1 MDDKVFSDPHPFD
14 YYPGDDRSAG
24 VLLIHGF
31 TGTPAEIRYLGEGLA
46 GRGIGAH
53 CPLLDGHGTSVE
65 DLSKTRWRD
74 WMRSVDEKIE
84 ALEKIYSPENFFIGG
99 LSMGSLLA
107 IHCYA
112 RNPGKFAG
120 LIVMAAALR
129 LQKFAGYAISG
140 YKLLRLPFD
149 IKVPKLGGP
158 DVVDERV
165 RNLLPSYM
173 HHSIRAAV
181 SLQELARKVRREDLS
196 LLEGDVLVLH
206 GKYDVTIPPANV
218 ELIRR
223 GAENARIRTRIF
235 GRSGHLIPV
244 DYDRDEVVECVAD
257 FVREPGGIART

>member
-1 MDDKVFSDPHPFD
+1 MDDSIFSDPRPFD
-14 YYPGDDRSAG
+14 YFPGDDRSAG

-31 TGTPAEIRYLGEGLA
+31 TGTPAEIRYLGKGLSS
-46 GRGIGAH
+46 RGMGAH

-74 WMRSVDEKIE
+74 WMRSVEEKVE
-84 ALEKIYSPENFFIGG
+84 ALEKIYRPENFFIGG

-120 LIVMAAALR
+120 LVVMAAPLR
-129 LQKFAGYAISG
+129 LPLFTEYAISC
-140 YKLLRLPFD
+140 YKLMHLPFD

-158 DVVDERV
+158 DVVDDRV
-165 RNLLPSYM
+165 RSLIPSYM

-181 SLQELARKVRREDLS
+181 SLQEFSRKVRREDLS
-196 LLEGDVLVLH
+196 QLEGDVLVLH
-206 GKYDVTIPPANV
+206 GKYDVTTPPANV
-218 ELIRR
+218 ELMR
-223 GAENARIRTRIF
+223 GEAEKARIRTRIF

-257 FVREPGGIART
+257 FIGGQGAKDRT

>member
-1 MDDKVFSDPHPFD
+1 MDDTIFSDPQPFD

-24 VLLIHGF
+24 VLFIHGF
-31 TGTPAEIRYLGEGLA
+31 TGTPAEIRYLGKGLSL
-46 GRGIGAH
+46 RGIGAH
-53 CPLLDGHGTSVE
+53 CPLLEGHGTSVE

-74 WMRSVDEKIE
+74 WLRSVEKKVE
-84 ALEKIYSPENFFIGG
+84 SLEKIYSPENFFIGG

-120 LIVMAAALR
+120 LIVMGAALR
-129 LQKFAGYAISG
+129 LQILAEYAIGS
-140 YKLLRLPFD
+140 YKLMRLPFD

-165 RNLLPSYM
+165 RSLIPSYM

-181 SLQELARKVRREDLS
+181 SLREFSRKVRREDLS
-196 LLEGDVLVLH
+196 LLEGDVLLLH
-206 GKYDVTIPPANV
+206 GKYDVTTPPANV
-218 ELIRR
+218 ELLR
-223 GAENARIRTRIF
+223 GEAEHARIRTKIF

-257 FVREPGGIART
+257 FVRELCGMDRT